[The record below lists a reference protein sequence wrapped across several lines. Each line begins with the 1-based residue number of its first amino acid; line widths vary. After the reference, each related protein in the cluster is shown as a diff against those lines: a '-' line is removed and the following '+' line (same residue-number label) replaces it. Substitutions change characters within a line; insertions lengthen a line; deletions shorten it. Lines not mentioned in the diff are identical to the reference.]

1 MIKVMARKNLTTKQ
15 EKFVQ
20 ELIKGKTQRQAYK
33 AAYDA
38 KNMSNAAIDSE
49 ASKLLKN
56 PKVSLRYGEL
66 KDKIVKRTE
75 EKFLISVDEIIKEI
89 VDIAKD
95 DISNYLEFRTDKI
108 FLGLDEYGDPIHIS
122 RPVVIIKDSTKINTK
137 NISEVIIGK
146 DGQLKLKTYARDT
159 ALYKLAEML
168 GVNEI
173 AQAKLKLAE
182 EKLQMEKEI
191 NSKKHWW

>member
-1 MIKVMARKNLTTKQ
+1 MVRKNLTAKQ

-33 AAYDA
+33 AAYNA
-38 KNMSNAAIDSE
+38 KNMSDAAIDSE

-56 PKVSLRYGEL
+56 PKVALRYREL

-95 DISNYLEFRTDKI
+95 DISNYLEFRTDEV
-108 FLGLDEYGDPIHIS
+108 FLGLDENGNPIHVS
-122 RPVVIIKDSTKINTK
+122 RPVVFIKDSRTINTK
-137 NISEVIIGK
+137 NISEVSIGK
-146 DGQLKLKTYARDT
+146 DGQVKLKTYARDT

-182 EKLQMEKEI
+182 ERLEMEKEV
-191 NSKKHWW
+191 NSKKYWW